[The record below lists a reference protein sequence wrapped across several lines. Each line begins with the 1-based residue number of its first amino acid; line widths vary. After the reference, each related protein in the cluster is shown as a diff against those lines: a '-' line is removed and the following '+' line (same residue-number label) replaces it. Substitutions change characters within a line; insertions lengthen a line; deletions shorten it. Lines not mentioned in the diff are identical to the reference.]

1 MLSLDSELVRAG
13 IRLFCCILGE
23 IHRGP
28 GARPSLLYPCA
39 ERRRIPPSR
48 AVPLM
53 RIGTQILVIIEKLAS
68 NFLVI
73 VKIFYGMKA
82 AKNRIRGVG
91 ASVREAI
98 CRVTQRRDG
107 G

>member
-1 MLSLDSELVRAG
+1 
-13 IRLFCCILGE
+13 
-23 IHRGP
+23 
-28 GARPSLLYPCA
+28 
-39 ERRRIPPSR
+39 
-48 AVPLM
+48 M

-98 CRVTQRRDG
+98 CSVTQRRDG